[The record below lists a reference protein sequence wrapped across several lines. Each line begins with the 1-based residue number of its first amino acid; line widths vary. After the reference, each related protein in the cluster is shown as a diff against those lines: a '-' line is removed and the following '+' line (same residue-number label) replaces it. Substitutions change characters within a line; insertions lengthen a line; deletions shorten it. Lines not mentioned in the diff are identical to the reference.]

1 MKIKVNVI
9 PNSSRN
15 EIVGW
20 QGDTLKIKVK
30 APADKGKA
38 NKELINILAKKFN
51 VKKGQINIKSGH
63 KIRTKLILINI
74 N

>member
-1 MKIKVNVI
+1 MKIKVKVI

-20 QGDTLKIKVK
+20 QGDILKVKVK

-38 NKELINILAKKFN
+38 NKELINILAEKYHAAER
-51 VKKGQINIKSGH
+51 QINIVRGMTSRS
-63 KIRTKLILINI
+63 KIIEIMI
-74 N
+74 